1 MMQAVHAQAR
11 HDSKYWDG
19 VGTLEQY
26 ACLKLASETEVTP
39 IGHAT
44 NDRPFGIVQQ
54 ITAKTTIP
62 MDLIVEGPTLALCGG
77 TVGRGKMVKTDA
89 TGRIVNAT
97 PTTDTEMIVGRA
109 RQSGEN
115 NSIVE
120 IDFNPQLAA
129 GS

>member
-1 MMQAVHAQAR
+1 MQSVHSGAR
-11 HDSKYWDG
+11 HDSRYWDG
-19 VGTLEQY
+19 NGTLEQY
-26 ACLKLASETEVTP
+26 ACLKLASATEVAP
-39 IGHAT
+39 ITHAT

-77 TVGRGKMVKTDA
+77 DVTRGKMVKITA
-89 TGRIVNAT
+89 TGTIENAT

-109 RQSGEN
+109 RQSGV
-115 NSIVE
+115 SGDVVE

-129 GS
+129 GA